1 MQNIQQYTI
10 LILLMSYN
18 VVSLHYQSKRK
29 VYNGKDKNKTLK
41 SKRYERVFERP
52 DG

>member
-1 MQNIQQYTI
+1 MFIFSLQYKQKCV
-10 LILLMSYN
+10 Y
-18 VVSLHYQSKRK
+18 LHYQSKRK